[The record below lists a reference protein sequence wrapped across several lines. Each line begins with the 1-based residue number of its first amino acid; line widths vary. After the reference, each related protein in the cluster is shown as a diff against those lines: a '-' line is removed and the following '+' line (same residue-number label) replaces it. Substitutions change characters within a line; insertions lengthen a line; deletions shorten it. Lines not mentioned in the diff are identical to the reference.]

1 MAFLNQ
7 KERILDVVLTDKGR
21 ELLSKNLLEFSFY
34 AFSDEGMNYS
44 GSLSASL
51 AQSSS
56 FDDYVHR
63 GLSFEA
69 NQRTS
74 DNRYND
80 TTLKSFLFTVPS
92 RSKVVPEFKT
102 SIDTSI
108 EGSALVGRAANVIL
122 KRSYFLNRISFR
134 SRLSR
139 RLRYPLAYILRA
151 SLEKKSLEERQS
163 DYGLDQQVQQTVR
176 KRYRRENIVG
186 LPLAKD
192 YIALKG
198 NSALNVSTG
207 LVTTIDQALQLHND
221 RAVEKEGKIVRVPRD
236 MEIVTGLDS
245 ATITLQLKGSEGPA
259 EITDGF
265 LIEIFESG
273 SDGRLV
279 KLQEQDV
286 EDPVGDEILQDGF
299 ESFLRVWTK

>member
-1 MAFLNQ
+1 MAFLDQ
-7 KERILDVVLTDKGR
+7 KERILDVVLTDRGK
-21 ELLSKNLLEFSFY
+21 ELLSKNLLEFSFF

-69 NQRTS
+69 DQRTS
-74 DNRYND
+74 DNRYKD
-80 TTLKSFLFTVPS
+80 TTLRSFLFTVPS
-92 RSKVVPEFKT
+92 RSKVVPELKT
-102 SIDTSI
+102 SIDDS
-108 EGSALVGRAANVIL
+108 GNVTL
-122 KRSYFLNRISFR
+122 RRSYFLNRISFR

-139 RLRYPLAYILRA
+139 RLRRPLAYILRA

-176 KRYRRENIVG
+176 KRNRGQNIVG

-192 YIALKG
+192 YVALKG
-198 NSALNVSTG
+198 NSALNVTTG
-207 LVTTIDQALQLHND
+207 LVTTIDNALQLHYD
-221 RAVEKEGKIVRVPRD
+221 RAVEKEGKIVRIPRD

-245 ATITLQLKGSEGPA
+245 TTIQLQLKGSEGSI
-259 EITDGF
+259 ESTDGF

-279 KLQEQDV
+279 RLQEQDV

-299 ESFLRVWTK
+299 ESFLKVDVK